1 MEVDKELYDT
11 RIRFAGN
18 PFVMS
23 AIDTMKL
30 DVEKMTIPEIDQAL
44 KNMVDGPRQCG
55 KPLSRHAMF
64 LVLMDAHGRKMKAR
78 RENYFRQMLHKYK

>member
-11 RIRFAGN
+11 RTRFAGN

-23 AIDTMKL
+23 AIDTTKL
-30 DVEKMTIPEIDQAL
+30 DIEKMSIPEIDQVL

-55 KPLSRHAMF
+55 KPLFRHAMF
-64 LVLMDAHGRKMKAR
+64 LMLMDAQERKMKAR
-78 RENYFRQMLHKYK
+78 REKYVRQILGKW